1 MHGKNLLAFVFL
13 VVLISACIGTAEK
26 PKIDKEKA
34 LLLAR
39 VRFLEANPG
48 RTGVEELREEGKTY
62 VISYNITDAKKGEID
77 FAEYYAD
84 KYTGQVFAS
93 ARYSLALAVKASPE
107 LKAIFERYPSA
118 TTSAELI
125 ESPDK
130 KEPSYVWEMGIIA
143 NGVNVASIR
152 FDAVNEKIVSFYKKA
167 ELGFSFTT

>member
-1 MHGKNLLAFVFL
+1 MFSRSLLAFIFV
-13 VVLISACIGTAEK
+13 VVLFSACLGAAEK
-26 PKIDKEKA
+26 PKVDKEKA

-48 RTGVEELREEGKTY
+48 RTGVEDLREEGKTY

-77 FAEYYAD
+77 FAEYYVD
-84 KYTGQVFAS
+84 KYTGQAFAS
-93 ARYSLALAVKASPE
+93 AKYSLALAVKASPD

-130 KEPSYVWEMGIIA
+130 KEPSYIWEMSIIA
-143 NGVNVASIR
+143 NGMNIASIR
-152 FDAVNEKIVSFYKKA
+152 FDAVNEKIVSFYKKVG
-167 ELGFSFTT
+167 LGFSFTT